1 MDGDPKQPG
10 GKVVAVLDTGYE
22 SYDAERSVLEPDGYS
37 LTIYPGSAADA
48 AAKCAFAGQA
58 VGILIRWTIIDRDF
72 LRQNPR
78 LKAIVRYGAGYE
90 NIDLHA
96 ASECGVRVANVRGY
110 GNHAVSDHALALIY
124 ACARA
129 IPAGQKAIAGKF
141 GAPPIDRIVELHDKT
156 LGIIGLGRIGGTLCS
171 KARHLFGRVVAVDP
185 YIESARFGLLGALR
199 VSLGELLETSDVISL
214 HCNLTL
220 ETEGMIGDGE
230 FRMMKRKP
238 ILINTARG
246 PIIQQEAL
254 RYALDQGLIQSA
266 GIDVFNS
273 EIASELPQWMLDHPS
288 LVATGHYAWYSEYAH
303 RELQR
308 RAAHN
313 LLIMLNG
320 DIPDDCLNANS

>member
-1 MDGDPKQPG
+1 MNGDPKRPG
-10 GKVVAVLDTGYE
+10 GRIVAVLDTGYE
-22 SYDAERSVLEPDGYS
+22 SYDAERSVLEPEGYS
-37 LTIYPGSAADA
+37 LAIYPGSAVDT
-48 AAKCAFAGQA
+48 AAKCAFAGKA
-58 VGILIRWTIIDRDF
+58 AGLLIRWTIIDRDF

-90 NIDLHA
+90 NIDLPA
-96 ASECGVRVANVRGY
+96 ASEFGVRVANVRGY

-129 IPAGQKAIAGKF
+129 IPSGQKAIAQKF

-156 LGIIGLGRIGGTLCS
+156 LGIIGLGRIGGTLSS

-185 YIESARFGLLGALR
+185 YIEPARFGLHGAEQ

-214 HCNLTL
+214 HCNLTV
-220 ETEGMIGDGE
+220 ETEDMIGDGE

-246 PIIQQEAL
+246 PVIQQEGL
-254 RYALDQGLIQSA
+254 RRALDAGLIHSA

-273 EIASELPQWMLDHPS
+273 EIASELPRWMLDHPS
-288 LVATGHYAWYSEYAH
+288 IIATGHYAWYSEYAH

-308 RAAHN
+308 RAAQN
-313 LLIMLNG
+313 LLAMLQG
-320 DIPDDCLNANS
+320 DIPEDCLNANS